1 MNVSDR
7 ILKFGSAF
15 SGRLDETSLSFAMD
29 YIHRG
34 ENAVALDTLFE
45 YLYENDVNISSTEF
59 NEAISLAKE
68 FDVSENDVAYLKELI
83 ESN

>member
-15 SGRLDETSLSFAMD
+15 NGRLDEASLSFALD
-29 YIHRG
+29 YVNRG

-45 YLYENDVNISSTEF
+45 YLYENDVNINSAEYD
-59 NEAISLAKE
+59 EAIILAKQFGVDE
-68 FDVSENDVAYLKELI
+68 DDVVYLKELI
-83 ESN
+83 EGN